1 MLRFYRDR
9 TAQILAVCFCLV
21 FGIAGAAAAKSALTD
36 TSGILKYVPDDTPYV
51 FATGDALPD
60 DLLDFMEPQID
71 EVLKAYQVFFREI
84 FRGAMTKNSADM
96 SIEDIQKYS
105 TIVDE
110 LANFLSIEGIRN
122 VGIERHAAM
131 VVFGNGLLP
140 VIRIELAD
148 PAKFETVIKRLEAA
162 AGDSMKTGEV
172 GGTTYRYAGDDEAQ
186 IIIGVF
192 EGDAVFALAPANVDE
207 DRLKAIVGLTPPATS
222 IAETGRLLKISKE
235 YGFSEYYIG
244 FIDNLRIA
252 AVFLEKPAGMNA
264 VLLES
269 VEYNFEDVSKTCRSE
284 ILDVV
289 AIAPRMVV
297 GYGEINMQQMN
308 AKMVIELRDDIAK
321 GMSTL
326 SALVPGLGIDAGGLL
341 SFGMS
346 LNVPALYAF
355 AEARLDAIEADPFE
369 CEYFAEIQAGVA
381 AGRAALEQ
389 SLPPFVTGLRGFK
402 ADIESLGDY
411 ELGSDE
417 PPDDIN
423 ASLVV
428 AMEDAEAAYLMGT
441 MMSADLATV
450 DLQPDGVPVPLALPQ
465 LQAVAK
471 AAYAAMT
478 ENALAIA
485 IGSESRTRVSEVISA
500 SSIEPPPIMSVSVDA
515 TAYYA
520 LIAKSMMEEQ
530 DEEGEENP
538 LPEAARIALSD
549 AMKSMGAMYD
559 RVLMD
564 VQFTSRG
571 IEISSSV
578 TLQQ

>member
-9 TAQILAVCFCLV
+9 TAQILAVCICLV
-21 FGIAGAAAAKSALTD
+21 FGIAGPAAAKSALTD

-105 TIVDE
+105 VIVDE
-110 LANFLSIEGIRN
+110 LANLLSIEGIRN
-122 VGIERHAAM
+122 AGIERHAAM

-140 VIRIELAD
+140 VIRFELAD
-148 PAKFETVIKRLEAA
+148 PKKIEAVIKRLEKS
-162 AGDSMKTGEV
+162 AGDGMKTGEV
-172 GGTTYRYAGDDEAQ
+172 DGMTYRYAGDDEAQ

-207 DRLKAIVGLTPPATS
+207 DQLKAIVGLTPPATS

-244 FIDNLRIA
+244 FIDNLRVA
-252 AVFLEKPAGMNA
+252 AVFLDKPAGMNA
-264 VLLES
+264 VFLES

-289 AIAPRMVV
+289 AIVPRMVV

-389 SLPPFVTGLRGFK
+389 PLPPFVTGLRGFK

-417 PPDDIN
+417 SPDDIN

-428 AMEDAEAAYLMGT
+428 GMEDAEAAYLMGT

-450 DLQPDGVPVPLALPQ
+450 DLQPNGVPVPLALPQ

-520 LIAKSMMEEQ
+520 LIAQSMMEEQ